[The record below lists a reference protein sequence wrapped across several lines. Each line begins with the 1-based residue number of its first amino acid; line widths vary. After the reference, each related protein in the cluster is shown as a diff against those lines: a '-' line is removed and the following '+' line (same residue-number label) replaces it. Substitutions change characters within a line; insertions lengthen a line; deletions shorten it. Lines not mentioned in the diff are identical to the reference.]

1 MDKKFLFDYDG
12 IDTVTFISPNDFFE
26 LWKGEHF
33 EGIPWSKF
41 KAMKRGTITIPAD
54 ATEPVILEKIKK

>member
-1 MDKKFLFDYDG
+1 MHKKFLFDYDG

-41 KAMKRGTITIPAD
+41 KAMKRA
-54 ATEPVILEKIKK
+54 L